1 MRPTQMSPDSVAL
14 EIFSIRLPPEDP
26 ELNSKVWKEV
36 DEQHFPADLRQ
47 RLTKNGFRVGIVGEH
62 VPAPLAK
69 LMELKEQSAN
79 VGAPQQVTAA
89 QLEKEPRVTL
99 RHLQTRAGQRSEI
112 ITSSVYEHMPVL
124 VAESGELRGQTYGQ
138 AQGMLAVIASPQ
150 PDGQVRLEL
159 VPELHHDQSRQHWVG
174 DQAIWR
180 LEAGRP
186 KRSFDDMKLSALL
199 TPGSMLLLGT
209 QPRRPGSLGHY
220 FFTEQSG
227 NEGRSEQKLILIRLC
242 QTQHDDLV
250 TPPPLALGQ

>member
-1 MRPTQMSPDSVAL
+1 MSPDSVAL
-14 EIFSIRLPPEDP
+14 EIFSIRLPPDDS
-26 ELNSKVWKEV
+26 ELNNKVWQEV

-47 RLTKNGFRVGIVGEH
+47 RLTKNGFRVGIVGEQ
-62 VPAPLAK
+62 VPVPLAK
-69 LMELKEQSAN
+69 LMELKEQPAN

-89 QLEKEPRVTL
+89 QLETTPRVTL

-112 ITSSVYEHMPVL
+112 ITSSVYEHLPVL

-220 FFTEQSG
+220 FFTEESG
-227 NEGRSEQKLILIRLC
+227 HEGRSEQKLILIRLC